1 MSEHSFDVEKLSQDE
16 RDDVPLL
23 PPSTTKEV
31 PVGTTTPAAI
41 FNLTNTVIGAG
52 VLTLPYAMKVAGLG
66 IGLLLLVII
75 ALASFAAFHFL
86 VAAGNEVG
94 ESSYKMIAKKL
105 WGKGWDYVCEIFVAL
120 YTLGTCCSY
129 TIILSDYANLVIGA
143 FDEHAAEQWYGSRQ
157 FCLAIIAILILF
169 PLSMLQRID
178 FLKYT
183 SFASLVCVIFVIV
196 VVLVYWLM
204 AMAGSVESSI
214 STEPVVW
221 AKGGIDVFLA
231 APLLGVSYTAHYNV
245 LNIYNEMSNR
255 SHKKFSPVISS
266 SVIIVSITYL
276 LMSIPGYLTWRDDT
290 PSNILDIYPN
300 SFIPATLARLALAIT
315 ISFSYPLVQFALKL
329 VILRI
334 VGFNNAS
341 SAKRPYHIMIS
352 IFVLIIAVTLAMFV
366 DDISIV
372 TSFSGSLFGTNI
384 VFTIPALFFFTIRKD
399 TKSRVI
405 AVIVAVVGVF
415 FCVVGF
421 WNAIR
426 KAMGLSD

>member
-1 MSEHSFDVEKLSQDE
+1 
-16 RDDVPLL
+16 
-23 PPSTTKEV
+23 
-31 PVGTTTPAAI
+31 
-41 FNLTNTVIGAG
+41 
-52 VLTLPYAMKVAGLG
+52 
-66 IGLLLLVII
+66 
-75 ALASFAAFHFL
+75 
-86 VAAGNEVG
+86 
-94 ESSYKMIAKKL
+94 MIAKKL